1 MMTWFRR
8 LLIPTVALALMFSA
22 ITAVSAADKAPAK
35 DAKKEEPKKEESA
48 KGKDPKDMNAD
59 EAEDAQLCPICKKQS
74 KPVYHFDF
82 KDRDYHFATRDCQKK
97 FAANP
102 ASFGAKGKEA
112 VKK

>member
-8 LLIPTVALALMFSA
+8 LLIPTFALALIFSA
-22 ITAVSAADKAPAK
+22 ITTISAADKAPAK
-35 DAKKEEPKKEESA
+35 DAKKEEPKA
-48 KGKDPKDMNAD
+48 GKDPKDMNAD
-59 EAEDAQLCPICKKQS
+59 EAEDAGLCPICKKQA

-82 KDRDYHFATRDCQKK
+82 KDRDYHFASRDCQKK